1 MSARPEYLTE
11 EGIARTM
18 TAHGFTRA
26 MAETYLS
33 LKCGWAERHAED
45 ETRKAAAKQA
55 AAQRQRQTQ
64 AAQLAALPGELDA
77 RPIPN
82 SVAWLDG
89 RGERANVRLDV
100 LRTLLA
106 ESLQSRESA

>member
-1 MSARPEYLTE
+1 MSAHPEYLTE
-11 EGIARTM
+11 DGIARTM

-26 MAETYLS
+26 MAETYL
-33 LKCGWAERHAED
+33 KCAWAERHAED

>member
-1 MSARPEYLTE
+1 MSARPEYLTD

-26 MAETYLS
+26 MAETYLQ
-33 LKCGWAERHAED
+33 CAWAERHAED

-64 AAQLAALPGELDA
+64 AAQLAAPPGELDA